1 MDKPIIEIKNLKKQ
15 YRMGKVGGTTMK
27 ADWES
32 FWAKLRGKDDP
43 NVMIGQERMMGQTF
57 MALNG
62 INMTVNAGEA
72 VGIIGVNGAGKST
85 LLKLISRITAPTVGE
100 IILRG
105 RIASMLEVGTG
116 FNAELS
122 GRENIYMNGTILGM
136 KKEEIDKKI
145 AKIIEFSECGD
156 FIDTPVKRYSS
167 GMYVKLAFSVAAHL
181 DSDIMIM
188 DEVLAVGDVKF
199 QKKCLGKM
207 SEAATTEGKTIL
219 YVSHNMSTIRQLCT
233 RCIVLKEGKIIY
245 DGDVEEAIRV
255 YSDESFKFSLSQSFE
270 QPLVYPDYQ
279 LVAIKGI
286 DVLDTDSLIFT
297 AQKKLKLKITCNVLS
312 DLKEEVFRCVVKY
325 AGANII
331 GTYISLPF
339 EVKKQSDAKVEIV
352 FDLST
357 ITPGKYFCDLAV
369 GNINSA
375 RFIMHDEIESAFG
388 FEISENENQMGIRW
402 SSGRWG
408 YNAFAP
414 LNVKVER

>member
-1 MDKPIIEIKNLKKQ
+1 
-15 YRMGKVGGTTMK
+15 
-27 ADWES
+27 
-32 FWAKLRGKDDP
+32 
-43 NVMIGQERMMGQTF
+43 
-57 MALNG
+57 
-62 INMTVNAGEA
+62 
-72 VGIIGVNGAGKST
+72 
-85 LLKLISRITAPTVGE
+85 
-100 IILRG
+100 
-105 RIASMLEVGTG
+105 
-116 FNAELS
+116 
-122 GRENIYMNGTILGM
+122 
-136 KKEEIDKKI
+136 
-145 AKIIEFSECGD
+145 
-156 FIDTPVKRYSS
+156 
-167 GMYVKLAFSVAAHL
+167 
-181 DSDIMIM
+181 
-188 DEVLAVGDVKF
+188 
-199 QKKCLGKM
+199 
-207 SEAATTEGKTIL
+207 
-219 YVSHNMSTIRQLCT
+219 
-233 RCIVLKEGKIIY
+233 
-245 DGDVEEAIRV
+245 RV